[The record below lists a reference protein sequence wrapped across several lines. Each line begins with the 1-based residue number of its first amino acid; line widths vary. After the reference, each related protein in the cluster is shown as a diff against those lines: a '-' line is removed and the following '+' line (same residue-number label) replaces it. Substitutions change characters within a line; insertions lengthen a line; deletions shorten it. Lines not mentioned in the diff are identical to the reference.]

1 MSELLSVYATLLGAT
16 LLYMLGWFAVALVLD
31 RNDVAD
37 IAWGIGFVLAAVLS
51 FVLADAESVR
61 SILVTALVTVW
72 AVRLSGH
79 IYLRNRGKGEDP
91 RYRKW
96 RDEWGRW
103 FYLRTLLQ
111 VFVLQGLLML
121 VVVSPAVFVNV
132 FDGGALGVL
141 AVIGGLVWGIGF
153 FFEVVGDWQLKRF
166 MSDPANK
173 GKILQSGLWR
183 YSRHPNYFGEVTQWW
198 GLWLIALAVPYGWI
212 SVIGPITIT
221 VLILYVSGVP
231 MLEEKMAGNPA
242 FEDYKQR
249 VSKFIPMPPSSSN
262 ER

>member
-16 LLYMLGWFAVALVLD
+16 MLYMLGWFGVALVLG

-37 IAWGIGFVLAAVLS
+37 IAWGIGFVFAAVLS
-51 FVLADAESVR
+51 FVLSDAESAR
-61 SILVTALVTVW
+61 SIMVTTLVTVW
-72 AVRLSGH
+72 ALRLSGH
-79 IYLRNRGKGEDP
+79 IYLRNRGKDEDP
-91 RYRKW
+91 RYRAW
-96 RDEWGRW
+96 REEWGRW

-111 VFVLQGLLML
+111 VFILQGVLML
-121 VVVSPAVFVNV
+121 LVVSPAVFVNV
-132 FDGGALGVL
+132 LDGGPLGAL
-141 AVIGGLVWGIGF
+141 AVVGGVVWASGF
-153 FFEVVGDWQLKRF
+153 FFEAVGDWQLMRF
-166 MSDPANK
+166 MSDPDNT

-183 YSRHPNYFGEVTQWW
+183 YTRHPNYFGEVTQWW
-198 GLWLIALAVPYGWI
+198 GIWLIALAVPYGWI

-249 VSKFIPMPPSSSN
+249 VSKFIPMPPSSTS
-262 ER
+262 